1 MWKPVLV
8 SLALLSQCPGL
19 LAQSVSDA
27 ELIERLKA
35 NRSNFSELDN
45 GPSLRSR
52 AQTLGRDI
60 SVNPISFETPAQ
72 CKDCPRS
79 DPTQDAQVMQA
90 ARQSDLVAVGRV
102 VRNISC
108 LTQNEAFVFTDSE
121 FVIEEVWKSA
131 KSAPVA
137 VGGEITVAAAGGAVI
152 ADGHHIRAA
161 APNVTT
167 LQTGHQ
173 YLLFLKFLSNSQS
186 YKPIGLDGFDLTLTA
201 VTPRRFS
208 TPPPGK

>member
-1 MWKPVLV
+1 M
-8 SLALLSQCPGL
+8 
-19 LAQSVSDA
+19 LAQSVSYA

-60 SVNPISFETPAQ
+60 SVNPISFETPAE

-79 DPTQDAQVMQA
+79 DPTQNAQVMQA
-90 ARQSDLVAVGRV
+90 ARQSDLVVVGRV
-102 VRNISC
+102 IRNISC

-121 FVIEEVWKSA
+121 FIVEEIWKDA
-131 KSAPVA
+131 KLLNSAPVT
-137 VGGEITVAAAGGAVI
+137 VGREITVAAAGGAVI
-152 ADGHHIRAA
+152 ADGYHIRAA

-173 YLLFLKFLSNSQS
+173 YLLSPKFMSNSQS

-208 TPPPGK
+208 TPPASEY